1 MLLILRNKRTVMH
14 TSHTIRTVIA
24 HRAYHNA
31 QDACNNAH
39 QYCRQAHHST
49 DFLPQ
54 NYVTL
59 APNVVHKIANVHY
72 FQFVIITDQR

>member
-1 MLLILRNKRTVMH
+1 MLLILRNMRTVTH
-14 TSHTIRTVIA
+14 ISHTIRTVIA

-31 QDACNNAH
+31 H

-49 DFLPQ
+49 DFLQQ

-72 FQFVIITDQR
+72 FQFVPGC